1 MKTLLVDDHALVL
14 EGLKHFLDSQG
25 IEVVGTARS
34 GVEALM
40 QYEMHE
46 AEIDVVLMDIQME
59 GCDGIEATR
68 MIKKEYPEA
77 MVVMLTASA
86 DEETLLAAMQA
97 GAEGYLLKDM
107 EPESFIRQLTGMTAG
122 EMPLAPQLAERL
134 LYEFGHRGEQ
144 NMPEVHPSEE
154 PAEGNLPVK
163 ELSERQ
169 REVLQFLIRGLTYR
183 EIADRLELKEVTVKY
198 HVKEILSKMGLP
210 NRTKLIAYTLR
221 EGMPGEGKEPS

>member
-14 EGLKHFLDSQG
+14 EGLKHFLDFQG

-34 GVEALM
+34 GVEAPM

-77 MVVMLTASA
+77 MVVMLTASE

-107 EPESFIRQLTGMTAG
+107 EPESFIRQLTGMAAG

-144 NMPEVHPSEE
+144 NMPEVHTLEE

-221 EGMPGEGKEPS
+221 EGIPEEGKDSS